1 MNMELGESRGQRLYL
16 RYIVTQ
22 VALEAMGHVKM
33 VEEGV
38 RTETRAYLWGI
49 PTFRNGKR
57 WRAQQ
62 R

>member
-1 MNMELGESRGQRLYL
+1 MYL

-22 VALEAMGHVKM
+22 VALEAMGHVKI

-49 PTFRNGKR
+49 STFRNGKK